1 MYLYLWPEMN
11 GEKASQKWHYYSCRP
26 KDSVTV
32 LLKPKVSETRKA
44 L

>member
-11 GEKASQKWHYYSCRP
+11 GEASQKWHYHSCRP
-26 KDSVTV
+26 KDAVTV
-32 LLKPKVSETRKA
+32 LLKPKVSETREA